1 MKSVYSVDV
10 NNFSLQIE
18 GANLLQRPEDGAY
31 FAEIEHGAH
40 FAVAVQSNWG
50 HSKSPFEC
58 EMTLNGEK
66 LGVFQGSSRI
76 RVETKPD
83 SGKKLTA
90 FVKGSAEAYQA
101 GQSSSF
107 SGDVGLIKLVMFPSK
122 EKDPYLMDFFDVDCN
137 SRSLSKGATRGIAP
151 TPMQIGLQGK
161 SDQTFKT
168 VASIDRDYSN
178 ETTVYIRL
186 IEKNSS
192 YNEITPLNEVK
203 KETPYPR
210 L

>member
-1 MKSVYSVDV
+1 MKPVYSVSI
-10 NNFSLQIE
+10 NNFSVQIE
-18 GANLLQRPEDGAY
+18 GANILQREDGAY
-31 FAEIEHGAH
+31 FAEIEHGEH

-90 FVKGSAEAYQA
+90 FVKGSTEAYQA

-122 EKDPYLMDFFDVDCN
+122 ENDPYRSDFFDVQTYSKARGLL
-137 SRSLSKGATRGIAP
+137 SRSLEV
-151 TPMQIGLQGK
+151 PMQIGLQGK
-161 SDQTFKT
+161 SDQTFNT
-168 VASIDRDYSN
+168 VAPIDRDYSN